1 MSGPAAAAQS
11 QRPPEPSGPLGP
23 PPGPPDSPDSPAR
36 DRQAERILAGI
47 GLTILATAFF
57 AVLDTATKVST
68 AVVPVVMGIWFR
80 YAFQA
85 AATSA
90 LLLPV
95 YGTSLLRT
103 RHPRYH
109 VLRGAL
115 LLTSSVFSFLSLR
128 YMPMA
133 EFTATVMV
141 TPLAV
146 TLIASLAL
154 KERVS
159 VLRWSLVAGG
169 FAGTLIILRP
179 GGEAFGW
186 AMLLPLGLVVSNAW
200 FQVLTSK
207 LAQTENP
214 LTMHFYTGWVGALIA
229 ACALPFFWQA
239 LPGWQWWALLCLMGL
254 MGTVGHFM
262 LILAYQRAPASTL
275 TPYLYA
281 QIAFSIVGGR
291 LVFGQTPD
299 AVSLAGI
306 GLIAVCGAA
315 GAWLTVRERRVP
327 IAPAES

>member
-11 QRPPEPSGPLGP
+11 QHSPDPSK
-23 PPGPPDSPDSPAR
+23 PPGTPVR

-85 AATSA
+85 ATTSA
-90 LLLPV
+90 LLLPM
-95 YGTSLLRT
+95 YGAQLLRT

-115 LLTSSVFSFLSLR
+115 LLSSSVFSFLSLR

-186 AMLLPLGLVVSNAW
+186 VMLLPLGLVISNAW

-275 TPYLYA
+275 TPYLYS
-281 QIAFSIVGGR
+281 QIAFAIVGGQ